1 MRFVSRKMHKILV
14 KIHLI
19 YSLGFGD
26 MNAHACV
33 TGKPVS
39 LGGIHGRTSA
49 TGRVSI
55 LITEVQYIVI

>member
-1 MRFVSRKMHKILV
+1 MRFVSHKMYTKILV

-49 TGRVSI
+49 TGRVI
-55 LITEVQYIVI
+55 F